1 MDVLNP
7 DTYSPDKNDILHTSV
22 KVKDEDFK
30 FSEYNNVTFNMFCL
44 STLSFRKNLD
54 LLYGETS
61 AVVFVVSLND
71 YDLITEDDDFN
82 RLLRSGEMF
91 KKYVN
96 TEELKTKPIIL
107 LFNKY
112 DLFLEKL
119 KIHSFKSIFL

>member
-1 MDVLNP
+1 
-7 DTYSPDKNDILHTSV
+7 
-22 KVKDEDFK
+22 
-30 FSEYNNVTFNMFCL
+30 MFCL